1 MTVNNKLIQL
11 VAKWYCDTSTRL
23 LVAADDRYFYAAQ
36 AGMAVR
42 VGPHPFSA
50 RAISLRDNV
59 GASETTQSSVKQLF
73 NVDVSEL
80 KPLLDLEETRKFG
93 GLTGCKFS
101 IGDVTIYPVYVNQ
114 AYLKAVTAG
123 SRSVALYGKVDVDA
137 GVISRVYVTRFDSDE
152 VCAVIEPL
160 RKGVR

>member
-101 IGDVTIYPVYVNQ
+101 IGDVTIYPVYVYQ
-114 AYLKAVTAG
+114 AYLKAITAG
-123 SRSVALYGKVDVDA
+123 RGSVAMYGKVDDDV
-137 GVISRVYVTRFDSDE
+137 VSRVYVTRFESDE
-152 VCAVIEPL
+152 VCVVIEPL
-160 RKGVR
+160 RRRVR